1 MSENQGIIAHE
12 EKGFCMQL
20 ICQLLVSAGMVVW
33 EIFTIMALVN
43 NSDAEI
49 KAICGGSN
57 LWGALLATCIIV
69 GLNLLVHN
77 KPRSNDDP
85 NKSGATASCLALGI
99 FIWLCVELF
108 NDCAISKLRNNNIH
122 ILGYIYF
129 WIIIAII
136 SLMFLVL
143 ICGGCI
149 FCVAAVTEENGKS
162 QSQRQS
168 ESQSQSENMVLDKI

>member
-1 MSENQGIIAHE
+1 MSSQQSSLSQSESSW
-12 EKGFCMQL
+12 CMTL
-20 ICQLLVSAGMVVW
+20 ICHLLVSAGMVVW

-85 NKSGATASCLALGI
+85 NKSGATASCLTLGI

-108 NDCAISKLRNNNIH
+108 NDCAISNLRNNQLH

-129 WIIIAII
+129 WIIIGII

-149 FCVAAVTEENGKS
+149 FCVAAVSEEKTNNTTENV
-162 QSQRQS
+162 
-168 ESQSQSENMVLDKI
+168 VLDKV

>member
-1 MSENQGIIAHE
+1 MSENQDIIAHE

-20 ICQLLVSAGMVVW
+20 ICQLAVTAGMVAW

-69 GLNLLVHN
+69 GLNLLIQN

-108 NDCAISKLRNNNIH
+108 NDCAMSNLRNNQLH

-129 WIIIAII
+129 WIIIGII
-136 SLMFLVL
+136 SLAFLVL

-149 FCVAAVTEENGKS
+149 FCVAAVSEEKNNNTN
-162 QSQRQS
+162 
-168 ESQSQSENMVLDKI
+168 ENVVLDNV

>member
-1 MSENQGIIAHE
+1 MSENQDIIAHE

-20 ICQLLVSAGMVVW
+20 ICQLAVTAGMVAW

-69 GLNLLVHN
+69 GLNLLIQN

-108 NDCAISKLRNNNIH
+108 NDCAMSNLRNNQLH

-129 WIIIAII
+129 WIIIGII
-136 SLMFLVL
+136 SLAFLVL

-149 FCVAAVTEENGKS
+149 FCVSAVSEEKNNNTN
-162 QSQRQS
+162 
-168 ESQSQSENMVLDKI
+168 ENVVLDNV